1 MTINVCESNYQ
12 VPLDLVSKKPIKLDP
27 ISHDLLGQDET
38 IITSAKDIFKVGH
51 VVETER
57 TSATTK
63 MNQASSR
70 THCLIWI
77 KVYTK
82 MSDNL
87 VHVNHMRFID
97 LAGSERV
104 GKTGAE
110 KKMDKLYAEAI
121 MINYSLTVFARVIFG
136 VTNLKKP
143 IENGAKI
150 PDKTCW
156 KETAITRILKTSFN
170 GQAFSSFLFC
180 ISQAESNSGES
191 WSTMNFAE
199 QCSILKTKITRPK
212 PIKIKA
218 NIDEEEKAMAID
230 KKQLEKLK

>member
-1 MTINVCESNYQ
+1 M
-12 VPLDLVSKKPIKLDP
+12 D
-27 ISHDLLGQDET
+27 
-38 IITSAKDIFKVGH
+38 
-51 VVETER
+51 
-57 TSATTK
+57 
-63 MNQASSR
+63 
-70 THCLIWI
+70 
-77 KVYTK
+77 
-82 MSDNL
+82 DNT

-136 VTNLKKP
+136 VTNLPKP
-143 IENGAKI
+143 IMNGGKI

-199 QCSILKTKITRPK
+199 QCSILKTKITRTK

-218 NIDEEEKAMAID
+218 NIANEENAMAAD
-230 KKQLEKLK
+230 KKQLDKLV